1 MLACSRNTVAFR
13 IKTDFWSCRTSY
25 FFIPK
30 NSSPLPETAS
40 VVSVHIHI
48 TPSSFSPHRHLP
60 FNTSQALSKHP
71 NYQTTKNYRKDTQ
84 TTKSSKDRPA
94 CASLQKPSS
103 PAAATSMTS
112 STAAPRMRLPVLTAV
127 LLYTQQRSALT
138 SISSWRSETGCVL
151 NAAPSCTEERTLP
164 LPASSGAS
172 CGEPHRLTNPIS
184 PMGNSLSQ
192 K

>member
-1 MLACSRNTVAFR
+1 MAFHL
-13 IKTDFWSCRTSY
+13 KTDFWSCRTSY

-40 VVSVHIHI
+40 VVSAHIHI
-48 TPSSFSPHRHLP
+48 TPCSFSPHRHLP
-60 FNTSQALSKHP
+60 FNASQAPSKRP
-71 NYQTTKNYRKDTQ
+71 NYQTTKNHRKDTQ
-84 TTKSSKDRPA
+84 TTKNSKDRPE

-103 PAAATSMTS
+103 PTAVTSTTS
-112 STAAPRMRLPVLTAV
+112 SIAAPRMRLQVLTAV

-138 SISSWRSETGCVL
+138 SVSSRRSDTGCVL
-151 NAAPSCTEERTLP
+151 NAAPSCTEGRTLP
-164 LPASSGAS
+164 LPASSVAS
-172 CGEPHRLTNPIS
+172 CGEPHQLTNPIS